1 MLAYTTVGTNDYAK
15 AQKFYG
21 ELFSVI
27 GAKQLL
33 DTGRFTAF
41 GTSMAAP
48 MFGVVKPFNEEPATA
63 GNGQMITIGCKDED
77 QVQAL
82 HAKALELGAACDGEP
97 GLRANGA
104 FYLCYFKD
112 ADGNKIAGFCPPS
125 K

>member
-1 MLAYTTVGTNDYAK
+1 MLAYTTVGTNNYAK

-21 ELFSVI
+21 ELFSVV
-27 GAKQLL
+27 GAKQLM

-41 GTSMAAP
+41 GTSMGAP
-48 MFGVVKPFNEEPATA
+48 LFGVVKPFNEAPATA
-63 GNGQMITIGCKDED
+63 GNGQMVTIGCADEV

-82 HAKALELGAACDGEP
+82 HAKALELGATCDGKP
-97 GLRANGA
+97 GLRANDA

-112 ADGNKIAGFCPPS
+112 ADGNKIAGFCSPS